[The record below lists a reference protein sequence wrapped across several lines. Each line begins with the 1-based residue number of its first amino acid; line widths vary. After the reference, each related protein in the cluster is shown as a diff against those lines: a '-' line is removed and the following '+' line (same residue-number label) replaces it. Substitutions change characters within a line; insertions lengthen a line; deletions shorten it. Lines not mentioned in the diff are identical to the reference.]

1 MKNLNLLVVEGNL
14 QKENET
20 FKNSGIPTHAESLKE
35 SLSFYTNDLNIDVF
49 NPCSEKSFDKIL
61 PIIKKYDGLIWGGS
75 SLNIYNDCI
84 EIRRQI
90 AFMKEC
96 FKNIKKILAIC
107 WGMQVAVTAA
117 GGEVKKSSKG
127 AHIGIASDI
136 EINEIGLNHPL
147 YKSKNKK
154 FNSPAFNF
162 DEVVTLPN
170 GALHLASNKI
180 NKIQSIHFKSGVSDI
195 WGLQYHPEI
204 TYNKM
209 ISLIKFR
216 KDRLI
221 NVRKCFR
228 DEEEIQKHISF
239 IEEELKISEKETRMV
254 ELKNWLNYLKSAA

>member
-14 QKENET
+14 KDENEN
-20 FKNSGIPTHAESLKE
+20 FKNSGIQTHAESLKD
-35 SLSFYTNDLNIDVF
+35 SLSYFTNDLNIEVF
-49 NPCSEKSFDKIL
+49 NPCSEKSFDKVL
-61 PIIKKYDGLIWGGS
+61 LNIKKYDGLIWGGS

-90 AFMKEC
+90 SFMKEC

-117 GGEVKKSSKG
+117 GGQVKKATKG
-127 AHIGIASDI
+127 AHIGIANDI
-136 EINEIGLNHPL
+136 EINENGLKHPL

-162 DEVVTLPN
+162 DEVVTLPE
-170 GALHLASNKI
+170 GAIHLASNKI
-180 NKIQSIHFKSGVSDI
+180 NKVQSVHFKSGISDI

-204 TYNKM
+204 TYHKM
-209 ISLIKFR
+209 ITLIKFR

-221 NVRKCFR
+221 NSKKCFNN
-228 DEEEIQKHISF
+228 ELEIQNHISF
-239 IEEELKISEKETRMV
+239 IEEEIKKSEKNSRML
-254 ELKNWLNYLKSAA
+254 ELKNWLDFLKAA

>member
-14 QKENET
+14 QEENDT
-20 FKNSGIPTHAESLKE
+20 FKQNGIPTHAESLKE
-35 SLSFYTNDLNIDVF
+35 SLSYYTKDLNIDVF

-61 PIIKKYDGLIWGGS
+61 PEIKKYHGLIWGGS

-96 FKNIKKILAIC
+96 FKNINKILAIC

-117 GGEVKKSSKG
+117 GGSVKKSTNG
-127 AHIGIASDI
+127 AHIGIANNI
-136 EINEIGLNHPL
+136 EINDNGINHPL
-147 YKSKNKK
+147 YKSKRKK

-162 DEVVTLPN
+162 DEVETLPK
-170 GALHLASNKI
+170 GAIHLASNKI
-180 NKIQSIHFKSGVSDI
+180 NKIQSLNFKSGVSDV

-204 TYNKM
+204 TYHKM
-209 ISLIKFR
+209 ITLIKFR

-221 NVRKCFR
+221 NTRKCFK
-228 DEEEIQKHISF
+228 DEKEIQEHINF
-239 IEEELKISEKETRMV
+239 IEKEIKISEKESRML
-254 ELKNWLNYLKSAA
+254 ELRNWLNHLKAA